1 MSYSA
6 GASLPPPSRDLSRSC
21 AVVGLGETDYR
32 QDYQAA
38 REAAR
43 NRDPDYR
50 PCTPEG
56 LALKAFERA
65 LDDSG
70 LQRKDID
77 GLSVS
82 FLYGGP
88 DARSTANLLGVQ
100 PRQFVDSIG
109 IMAGPLPAACA
120 AIAQGKCDTVALVYA
135 VATRAQG
142 RKFGGALHRENAA
155 PASYYYYHPW
165 GWSSQAAHWAF
176 AWQHYMATYGVTE
189 EDLASVAI
197 QMRRNAMA
205 TDHAIMH
212 KPLTMEDY
220 LASRYVVRPLH
231 LYDLCLV
238 NDGGVCLILRRADMS
253 SGLPHSPVLLGG
265 WGEAVVGCN
274 KMDTLVRHRLR
285 PQFQEAGRQALDMAG
300 LTLSDV
306 QHFECYDASTNHLVN
321 HLEGHGFTAP
331 GEGLEFCKSGEM
343 AVGGSLPVNTAGG
356 MLSGSYMHGWN
367 HVAEITR
374 QLRHEAGP
382 RQIEGVEVSMFS
394 LAQTDRV
401 HPLIFM
407 RGNSP

>member
-1 MSYSA
+1 MSYSP
-6 GASLPPPSRDLSRSC
+6 GVSLPPPSRELSRRF

-38 REAAR
+38 RLAAKNSDR
-43 NRDPDYR
+43 NYR
-50 PCTPEG
+50 PHTPEG
-56 LALKAFERA
+56 LASTAFERA
-65 LDDSG
+65 LADSG
-70 LQRKDID
+70 LERKDID

-88 DARSTANLLGVQ
+88 DARATADLLGLK
-100 PRQFVDSIG
+100 PREFVDSRG

-120 AIAQGKCDTVALVYA
+120 AIAEGKCDTVALVYA
-135 VATRAQG
+135 VATRAQA
-142 RKFGGALHRENAA
+142 RKFGGALHQEDLA

-165 GWSSQAAHWAF
+165 GWSSQAAHWAL
-176 AWQHYMATYGVTE
+176 AWQHYMATYGATE
-189 EDLASVAI
+189 EDLGAVAI
-197 QMRRNAMA
+197 QMRQNAMA

-212 KPLTMEDY
+212 KPITIDDY

-253 SGLPHSPVLLGG
+253 GDLPHTPVLLGG
-265 WGEAVVGCN
+265 WGEATVRGR
-274 KMDTLVRHRLR
+274 KMDTLVRERLR
-285 PQFQEAGRQALDMAG
+285 PQFQEAGNQALEMAG
-300 LTLSDV
+300 LSLSDI
-306 QHFECYDASTNHLVN
+306 QHFECYDASSSHLIN

-331 GEGLEFCKSGEM
+331 GEGIEFCKSGEM

-382 RQIEGVEVSMFS
+382 RQIEGVEISMFS
-394 LAQTDRV
+394 LAQTDQV

-407 RGNSP
+407 RGDSP